1 MRDLGWRPMKSFA
14 AAGHRGGNA
23 QKENLMR
30 KILMTVV
37 VCLLGSF
44 AAFAAPPP
52 KVVYVRCGKLIYD
65 AEKAPIAPAVVVITD
80 GKVTAVGK
88 DIAVPAGAEQIDLS
102 SYTVLPGFV
111 DAHIHIWSGAFGQS
125 VSEPL
130 AALRG
135 SKAMSYA
142 LSSGVVGA
150 RVMAT
155 QGFID
160 VALKDAIED
169 GTIPGPH
176 LVPAAHAISIPGGHG
191 DFNAQP
197 PYLPMDDFYTPLH
210 GFVNS
215 TADAEKA
222 VHLQLKYGAR
232 VIKVMASGGVL
243 SPLDSPTSEQLS
255 PEELKVIVE
264 QAHMA
269 HVKVGSHA
277 ENIRSIR
284 ASLDA
289 GVDSIEHGSEMDQA
303 SADFMKSHGIAFV
316 PTVFVVEE
324 SVANG
329 VKMHF
334 PEYVITKVNALA
346 KTHFPSFQ
354 LALHSGVTIAA
365 GSDHSYGPGTGTVRD
380 EMISEVKYGMTP
392 QQALISGTKTS
403 AALLGLE
410 QLGTIETGKEGDMV
424 AVEGDPLSDIH
435 ALERVRAV
443 VFQGKSV
450 APANRQ

>member
-1 MRDLGWRPMKSFA
+1 
-14 AAGHRGGNA
+14 
-23 QKENLMR
+23 MR
-30 KILMTVV
+30 KSLLAAL
-37 VCLLGSF
+37 VCLVGTIV
-44 AAFAAPPP
+44 AFAAPAP

-65 AEKAPIAPAVVVITD
+65 AEKPAISGAVVVITD
-80 GKVTAVGK
+80 GKVTSVGK
-88 DIAVPAGAEQIDLS
+88 DVAIPAGAEQIDLS

-111 DAHIHIWSGAFGQS
+111 DAHIHIWSGAFGQT
-125 VSEPL
+125 VSEPM

-135 SKAMSYA
+135 TKAMSYA

-160 VALKDAIED
+160 VALKDAIEE

-284 ASLDA
+284 ASLEA

-303 SADFMKSHGIAFV
+303 AVDFMKSHGTVFV
-316 PTVFVVEE
+316 PTLFVVEE

-329 VKMHF
+329 MKMHF

-354 LALHSGVTIAA
+354 LAVKSGVTIAA

-392 QQALISGTKTS
+392 QQALVSGTKTS

-410 QLGTIETGKEGDMV
+410 QLGTIEAGKEGDLV

-435 ALERVRAV
+435 ALEKVRAV
-443 VFQGKSV
+443 VFQGRSV
-450 APANRQ
+450 AAANRPQQ

>member
-1 MRDLGWRPMKSFA
+1 
-14 AAGHRGGNA
+14 
-23 QKENLMR
+23 MR
-30 KILMTVV
+30 KIAVV
-37 VCLLGSF
+37 VCVCLL
-44 AAFAAPPP
+44 AALTALAAPP
-52 KVVYVRCGKLIYD
+52 KVVYVKCGKLIFD
-65 AEKAPIAPAVVVITD
+65 AEKPAIAPAGIVITD

-88 DIAVPAGAEQIDLS
+88 DVAAPVGAEQIDLS
-102 SYTVLPGFV
+102 AYTVLPGLV
-111 DAHIHIWSGAFGQS
+111 DAHIHIWSGAFGQPT
-125 VSEPL
+125 SEPL

-155 QGFID
+155 LGFID
-160 VALKDAIED
+160 VALKDAIEE
-169 GTIPGPH
+169 GTIAGPH
-176 LVPAAHAISIPGGHG
+176 LVPASHPISIPGGHG
-191 DFNAQP
+191 DFYAQP

-215 TADAEKA
+215 PADAEKA

-243 SPLDSPTSEQLS
+243 SPLDSPTSEQLTVD
-255 PEELKVIVE
+255 ELKVAAQ

-284 ASLDA
+284 NSIEA
-289 GVDSIEHGSEMDQA
+289 GVDSIEHGSELDQA
-303 SADFMKSHGIAFV
+303 AVDAMKSRGIVLV

-329 VKMHF
+329 QKMHM

-392 QQALISGTKTS
+392 QQALVSGTKTS

-410 QLGTIETGKEGDMV
+410 QLGTIENGKEGDLV
-424 AVEGDPLSDIH
+424 AVEGDPLNDIH
-435 ALERVRAV
+435 ALEKVRAV
-443 VFQGKSV
+443 VFQGRSV
-450 APANRQ
+450 PAANRQQ

>member
-1 MRDLGWRPMKSFA
+1 
-14 AAGHRGGNA
+14 
-23 QKENLMR
+23 MR
-30 KILMTVV
+30 KIWMTAM
-37 VCLLGSF
+37 VCLLGAL

-65 AEKAPIAPAVVVITD
+65 AEKPPMAPAVVVITD

-102 SYTVLPGFV
+102 NYTVMPGFV
-111 DAHIHIWSGAFGQS
+111 DAHIHIWNGAFGQP

-135 SKAMSYA
+135 SKATSYA

-150 RVMAT
+150 RVLAT

-176 LVPAAHAISIPGGHG
+176 LVPAAHAITIPGGHG
-191 DFNAQP
+191 DFYPAP

-210 GFVNS
+210 GFINS
-215 TADAEKA
+215 PADAEKA
-222 VHLQLKYGAR
+222 VHLQIKYGAR
-232 VIKVMASGGVL
+232 VIKVLASGGVL
-243 SPLDSPTSEQLS
+243 SPLDSPTAEQVS
-255 PEELKVIVE
+255 AEELRVIVQ
-264 QAHMA
+264 QAHMD
-269 HVKVGSHA
+269 HVKVAAHS

-284 ASLDA
+284 SSLEA

-303 SADFMKSHGIAFV
+303 SADYMKGHGIVFV

-354 LALHSGVTIAA
+354 LALRSGVTIAA
-365 GSDHSYGPGTGTVRD
+365 GSDHSYAPGTGTVRD

-392 QQALISGTKTS
+392 QQALVSGTKTS
-403 AALLGLE
+403 AALLGLD
-410 QLGTIETGKEGDMV
+410 QLGTVETGKEGDLV

-435 ALERVRAV
+435 ALEKVRAV

-450 APANRQ
+450 TPANRQ

>member
-1 MRDLGWRPMKSFA
+1 VRR
-14 AAGHRGGNA
+14 
-23 QKENLMR
+23 
-30 KILMTVV
+30 ILIGIGACLALAMTA
-37 VCLLGSF
+37 LS
-44 AAFAAPPP
+44 APAP
-52 KVVYVRCGKLIYD
+52 KVVYVRCGKLIFD
-65 AEKAPIAPAVVVITD
+65 AEKPPISPAGIVITD

-88 DIAVPAGAEQIDLS
+88 DVTAPAGAEQIDLS
-102 SYTVLPGFV
+102 NYTVLPGFV
-111 DAHIHIWSGAFGQS
+111 DAHIHIWSGPFGAN

-135 SKAMSYA
+135 TKAMSYA

-150 RVMAT
+150 RVLAT

-169 GTIPGPH
+169 GTIAGPH
-176 LVPAAHAISIPGGHG
+176 LVPAAHPISIPGGHG
-191 DFNAQP
+191 DFHAQP

-215 TADAEKA
+215 PEDAEKA

-243 SPLDSPTSEQLS
+243 SPLDSPTSEQLTV
-255 PEELKVIVE
+255 EELKVAVQ

-269 HVKVGSHA
+269 HVKVASHS
-277 ENIRSIR
+277 ENLRSIR
-284 ASLDA
+284 ASLEA

-303 SADFMKSHGIAFV
+303 ALDYMKSHGIVYV
-316 PTVFVVEE
+316 PTLFVVEE
-324 SVANG
+324 SIANG
-329 VKMHF
+329 TKMHF
-334 PEYVITKVNALA
+334 PEYVITKVNALG

-354 LALHSGVTIAA
+354 MGLHSGVTIAA

-380 EMISEVKYGMTP
+380 EMIAEVKYGMTP
-392 QQALISGTKTS
+392 QQALVSGTKTS
-403 AALLGLE
+403 AVLVGLD
-410 QLGTIETGKEGDMV
+410 QLGTIENGKEGDLV

-443 VFQGKSV
+443 VFQGRSV
-450 APANRQ
+450 PPANRQAAEQ

>member
-1 MRDLGWRPMKSFA
+1 
-14 AAGHRGGNA
+14 
-23 QKENLMR
+23 MR
-30 KILMTVV
+30 KVRVAAL
-37 VCLLGSF
+37 VCLF
-44 AAFAAPPP
+44 APFLALAAPP
-52 KVVYVRCGKLIYD
+52 KVVYVKCGKLIYD
-65 AEKAPIAPAVVVITD
+65 AEKPPLSPAGIVITD
-80 GKVTAVGK
+80 GKITAVGK
-88 DIAVPAGAEQIDLS
+88 EVTAPAGAEQIDLS
-102 SYTVLPGFV
+102 AYTVLPGFV
-111 DAHIHIWSGAFGQS
+111 DAHIHIWSGAFGQPTP
-125 VSEPL
+125 EPL

-142 LSSGVVGA
+142 LSSGVAGA

-160 VALKDAIED
+160 VALKDAIEE
-169 GTIPGPH
+169 GTIAGPH
-176 LVPAAHAISIPGGHG
+176 LVPAAHPISIPGGHG

-215 TADAEKA
+215 PVEAEKA

-243 SPLDSPTSEQLS
+243 SPLDSPTSEQLTL
-255 PEELKVIVE
+255 EELKVAVQ

-269 HVKVGSHA
+269 HVKVASHS

-284 ASLDA
+284 ASLEA
-289 GVDSIEHGSEMDQA
+289 GVDSIEHGSEMDQGA
-303 SADFMKSHGIAFV
+303 LEFMKSHGIVFV
-316 PTVFVVEE
+316 PTVFVVDE
-324 SVANG
+324 SVANSS
-329 VKMHF
+329 KMHF
-334 PEYVITKVNALA
+334 PEYVTTKVTALA

-354 LALHSGVTIAA
+354 LGLKSGVTIAA

-380 EMISEVKYGMTP
+380 EMITEVKYGMTP
-392 QQALISGTKTS
+392 QQALVSGTKTS

-410 QLGTIETGKEGDMV
+410 QLGTIENGKEGDLV

-435 ALERVRAV
+435 ALEKVRAV
-443 VFQGKSV
+443 VFQGKAV
-450 APANRQ
+450 TPANRQP